1 MSSGGVG
8 VGTHLETVM
17 RLCGKEYGWKCEVR
31 RVRVQ
36 SWNHMPSGYFGM
48 KHLETAGKSG
58 NGSGR

>member
-1 MSSGGVG
+1 M
-8 VGTHLETVM
+8 
-17 RLCGKEYGWKCEVR
+17 CGKEYGWKCEVR

-48 KHLETAGKSG
+48 KHMETVGKSG